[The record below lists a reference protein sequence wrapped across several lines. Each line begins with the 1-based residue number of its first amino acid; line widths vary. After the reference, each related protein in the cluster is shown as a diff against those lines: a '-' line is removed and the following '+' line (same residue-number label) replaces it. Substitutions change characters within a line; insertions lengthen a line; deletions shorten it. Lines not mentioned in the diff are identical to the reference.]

1 MDSPIG
7 FKTFCGCK
15 NRRTLLLFFTNSI
28 AIILRPK
35 ASAIPCYQ
43 YLGMAKILGTQ
54 NVLPKTFLRA
64 AIDNDTTLLVMQRY
78 EETQDY
84 AEFFGAMVVVWVDV
98 QGLLPCTAVC
108 LV

>member
-1 MDSPIG
+1 VAVKTGERYCFFSP
-7 FKTFCGCK
+7 
-15 NRRTLLLFFTNSI
+15 TLSEIT
-28 AIILRPK
+28 
-35 ASAIPCYQ
+35 CYQ

-84 AEFFGAMVVVWVDV
+84 AEFFKNFINKTDNGRSSTRIADAFGHEMSV
-98 QGLLPCTAVC
+98 LL
-108 LV
+108 